1 MRFVNESG
9 LWTTGPVP
17 EAAPLTTVL
26 EVCGAVLSWT
36 VDDPAHSVHI
46 AFTDPVRA
54 DWLWRIVGERGHSSI
69 AEALE
74 TGGPTEEL
82 DLADVEL
89 VPGPLEPLRRLA
101 LGHWLRRWW
110 PSSSRDGIAELDAA
124 LLDGEMALLTDAAMD
139 FFGEDGTF
147 DSDVAGLLSPH
158 AAALNGLAR
167 QGDPR
172 VVDLV
177 RACTELAED
186 IGVAFAQ
193 SSAGVSEARRD
204 DYALAAGG
212 GDGRAD
218 RESVAA
224 GASSVSWAAVPH
236 GIFDAAEGTVDW
248 SVEADGADVSAVVNT
263 EVSGPG
269 SPAGIAV
276 RVRSGGISGAGAL
289 DAAGT
294 ATLRLFGDDGSP
306 VTENAAWDRDWRG
319 TEVSVGV
326 DVAEDRQVRDRVRTF
341 ARSRLRSPGA
351 DAYLAEILAAE
362 SDY

>member
-26 EVCGAVLSWT
+26 EICGAVLSWT
-36 VDDPAHSVHI
+36 VDDPAHEVHI

-54 DWLWRIVGERGHSSI
+54 DWLWRIVGESGHSSI

-74 TGGPTEEL
+74 TGDPTVEL
-82 DLADVEL
+82 KVADVD
-89 VPGPLEPLRRLA
+89 VVSGSLETLRRLA

-124 LLDGEMALLTDAAMD
+124 LLDGEVALLTDAAMD

-147 DSDVAGLLSPH
+147 DSDVAGLLRPH
-158 AAALNGLAR
+158 AQALNGLAR
-167 QGDPR
+167 QEDPR
-172 VVDLV
+172 VVELV
-177 RACTELAED
+177 RRCTELAED
-186 IGVAFAQ
+186 SGVVVAE
-193 SSAGVSEARRD
+193 SAVVTEARRD
-204 DYALAAGG
+204 DYALAAGAGAVG
-212 GDGRAD
+212 GR
-218 RESVAA
+218 REAVAA
-224 GASSVSWAAVPH
+224 GVSSVRWAAVPQ
-236 GIFDAAEGTVDW
+236 GIFDSAEGTLGW
-248 SVEADGADVSAVVNT
+248 SVEADGANVSAVINA

-289 DAAGT
+289 DAAGS
-294 ATLRLFGDDGSP
+294 ATLRLSDDQLSP
-306 VTENAAWDRDWRG
+306 VTETAAWNHDWRD

-326 DVAEDRQVRDRVRTF
+326 DVAEDQQVRDRVRAF
-341 ARSRLRSPGA
+341 ARTRLRHPGA